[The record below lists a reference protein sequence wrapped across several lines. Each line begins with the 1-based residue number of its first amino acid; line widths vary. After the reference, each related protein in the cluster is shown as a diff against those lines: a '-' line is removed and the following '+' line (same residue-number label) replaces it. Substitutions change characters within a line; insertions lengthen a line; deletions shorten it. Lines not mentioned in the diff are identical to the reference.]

1 MTTRYTAVTSR
12 RKEDPVLVR
21 AHLFLFISNP
31 LSGIGTGPKW
41 LPAPP
46 SEISQLMTDH
56 WPSHDRCTRIYI
68 I

>member
-12 RKEDPVLVR
+12 TR
-21 AHLFLFISNP
+21 ARLFLFISNP

-41 LPAPP
+41 LPTPP
-46 SEISQLMTDH
+46 SEVGQLMAGY

>member
-12 RKEDPVLVR
+12 TR

-46 SEISQLMTDH
+46 SEIGQLMTDH
-56 WPSHDRCTRIYI
+56 WSSHGRCTRICI
-68 I
+68 IW